1 MSTRRMALHVPAF
14 DDEKLTSS
22 SVILA
27 DKIERVPTRSLG
39 TGQFVIGTSK
49 VRPRIND
56 EFRQDERLGIYMQ
69 VYNLG
74 EDEGTSQ
81 PKGTISYQVARL
93 DKPNELLLDFTEDL
107 SLIRGASARQVV
119 IEKLLPL
126 QTLDPGEYRLSLK
139 VSDGVKNET
148 ITPSATFKVR

>member
-1 MSTRRMALHVPAF
+1 VPAF
-14 DDEKLTSS
+14 DDEKLASS
-22 SVILA
+22 SLILA

-39 TGQFVIGTSK
+39 TGQFVIGSSK

-74 EDEGTSQ
+74 EDEATSQ
-81 PKGTISYQVARL
+81 LKGTISYQVAKL
-93 DKPNELLLDFTEDL
+93 DRPNELLLDFTEDI
-107 SLIRGASARQVV
+107 SQIRGASPRQVV

-126 QTLDPGEYRLSLK
+126 QTLVPGEYRLSLK
-139 VSDGVKNET
+139 VTDGVKNET
-148 ITPSATFKVR
+148 ITPTATFKVR